1 MSVEQ
6 KLMMK
11 LRNCLCL
18 ECTRLTLSLS
28 RWLMHSTTYLF
39 LSIILSRISRS
50 LFFMFDF
57 SPWTMCTPL
66 SNISSKSPLE
76 MYPLSANFFPKRFF
90 DSTLYTRLSLF
101 DVGHC
106 KAEGQDFAPVVAE
119 VMQLEPEE
127 PTHRTFTSLCYSLER
142 LVNINSLIPAYPSGS
157 AVNKAD
163 ACALAQKYLLD
174 EQDQRYGHLFL
185 QFYKT
190 VARNDLGEEM
200 THMLANLFQIEML
213 QTTVSRIMKKY
224 QDEHD
229 FRLRQGETTVIL
241 ALCAGFKRIFCHHC
255 IKKLAEIICHTK

>member
-90 DSTLYTRLSLF
+90 DSTLHTRLSLF

-106 KAEGQDFAPVVAE
+106 KVEGQDFAPVVAE
-119 VMQLEPEE
+119 VMQFEAVSPS
-127 PTHRTFTSLCYSLER
+127 HHSLS
-142 LVNINSLIPAYPSGS
+142 SAATPA
-157 AVNKAD
+157 NTL
-163 ACALAQKYLLD
+163 LAYLRRFSHTGIIVLSTNVVPLQRSK
-174 EQDQRYGHLFL
+174 EQSPMN
-185 QFYKT
+185 T
-190 VARNDLGEEM
+190 
-200 THMLANLFQIEML
+200 
-213 QTTVSRIMKKY
+213 
-224 QDEHD
+224 
-229 FRLRQGETTVIL
+229 
-241 ALCAGFKRIFCHHC
+241 
-255 IKKLAEIICHTK
+255 